1 MLIDQA
7 VRFEDV
13 VKNTKKKGMITWDNA
28 MELENYVTKVQ
39 EAANE
44 IMQENKKLR
53 KNHSSII
60 DVICQLF

>member
-1 MLIDQA
+1 
-7 VRFEDV
+7 
-13 VKNTKKKGMITWDNA
+13 MITWDNA

-60 DVICQLF
+60 EVICQLF